1 MRPAGRDIADS
12 LSLMYSFAVVD
23 LLAIVLLLAETGSA
37 GLPVERTVRIE
48 VPNHDAVYH
57 LNRQVE
63 IGIITAEDNYI
74 IAVADDIAI
83 NQLRSLGYRV
93 TVLIEDNARKA
104 AQDLVEYYSYTQVC
118 SIMHSLALAYPG
130 IARLETLGFSVGA
143 RPIPAMKVTE
153 NPWQDANRPRVR
165 LIGAHHGDEKISTE
179 VALAF
184 LLYLCLNYGSD
195 SIVTRLVNTREFW
208 LVPILNVDGHVANR
222 RTNNNGRD
230 LNRDYGYEWE
240 NYSEPFSQP
249 ETRAVLSHSF
259 RHVPT
264 LEYEYHSTA
273 SYVNYLWD
281 NHPAD
286 PPDSGWIITLSRRYA
301 DSTYGSSLT
310 RLQPINGYD
319 WYEVHGSC
327 QDFTFGGCGGLA
339 WTIETQQPSTRPR
352 IDSICLA
359 NRRALLDMADLA
371 GRGINGRVYDSVT
384 GVPLYARVELTS
396 PPRWPAHTN
405 VGAGDF
411 HKMVA
416 PGTYAVRVCAN
427 GYVPKTFFGLVVPDT
442 GLWLDVPLA
451 RPVSEPWLSVQ
462 RVLAVKRIDDTHIY
476 KDWVYNSLGEPDGV
490 YYNIGPSTS
499 NVIFETDQFEPAQ
512 NRVGDDI
519 TVHATGSYSIAAA
532 EDWKGPWYVLGNASG
547 VASFDLASVNLD
559 SARYLKLTNTGSAA
573 LDAITYLGRTRTD
586 ISESGP
592 GLYLPRLV
600 LNPNPASARVNIK
613 LEAPIQGRSLIYVTD
628 IAGRTVRLLRSD
640 FSRNQACLTWPLD
653 DESGR
658 LVPDGVYFCRLGTG
672 PSPVL
677 HKLIIARH

>member
-1 MRPAGRDIADS
+1 
-12 LSLMYSFAVVD
+12 MYSSAVVD

-83 NQLRSLGYRV
+83 NRLRSLGYRV

-339 WTIETQQPSTRPR
+339 WTIETQQPSTRPK

-499 NVIFETDQFEPAQ
+499 NVIFGTDQFEPAQ
-512 NRVGDDI
+512 NRVGNDI